1 MKLVQKRSRKTG
13 LPPGTL
19 VHIGEKKTDKVT
31 ITAFNYAGTRC
42 DERQDLS
49 LDVLAPPTDE
59 SVTWVDVGGVHMM
72 DILESFGKQFQ
83 LHPLLLEDI
92 ANTDQ
97 RPKLDDYETCLFLVM
112 KMLSVTDRQDI
123 VVEQVS
129 FVLGRNFVL
138 SFQENGTDVFS
149 PVRDRLRGNKGRL
162 RQSGADSLL
171 YALIDAIVDQYF
183 AVLEVLGEKIEA
195 LQDLVVSDPK
205 PETLRQVHALKRQLL
220 FLRRAVWPLREATNN
235 LSRSECP
242 FLQESTKVF
251 FRDVYD
257 HVVQIVDTIETLREM
272 VSASLDIY
280 LSSISYR
287 LNAVMKVLTIITTIF
302 MPLTF
307 IVGIYGMNFEHMPE
321 LKWDWGYPLVLGVMV
336 AIAIAMLGFSNAR
349 SGSNSLVRIIHE
361 GFYCNCEYAAT
372 TIPATRCWS
381 HGRDEGLSEVIVS
394 LTWSLVNGPIFRQS
408 APQHHIKGGSDE
420 ETTVSHRHDGRAGV
434 WRDSC
439 GSPW

>member
-42 DERQDLS
+42 DERRDLS
-49 LDVLAPPTDE
+49 LTVLAPPTDG
-59 SVTWVDVGGVHMM
+59 SVIWVDVGGVHNM
-72 DILESFGKQFQ
+72 DVLESFGKQFQ

-97 RPKLDDYETCLFLVM
+97 RPKLDDYDTYLFLVL
-112 KMLSVTDRQDI
+112 KMLSVTDRQEI

-129 FVLGRNFVL
+129 LVLGRNFVL
-138 SFQENGTDVFS
+138 SFQENGTDVFTS
-149 PVRDRLRGNKGRL
+149 VRDRLRGGKGRL
-162 RQSGADSLL
+162 RQFGADYLL
-171 YALIDAIVDQYF
+171 YALVDAIVDQYF
-183 AVLEVLGEKIEA
+183 TVVEVLGEKIEA

-205 PETLRQVHALKRQLL
+205 PETLHQIHALKRQLL
-220 FLRRAVWPLREATNN
+220 FLRRAVWPLREATNS

-242 FLQESTKVF
+242 LLQEPTKVF

-321 LKWDWGYPLVLGVMV
+321 LKWEWGYPLVLGVMA
-336 AIAIAMLGFSNAR
+336 AIAIAMLGF
-349 SGSNSLVRIIHE
+349 
-361 GFYCNCEYAAT
+361 
-372 TIPATRCWS
+372 
-381 HGRDEGLSEVIVS
+381 
-394 LTWSLVNGPIFRQS
+394 FRLKKW
-408 APQHHIKGGSDE
+408 I
-420 ETTVSHRHDGRAGV
+420 
-434 WRDSC
+434 
-439 GSPW
+439 

>member
-19 VHIGEKKTDKVT
+19 VHIGEEKTGKVA
-31 ITAFNYAGTRC
+31 ITVFNYAGTRC
-42 DERQDLS
+42 NERQDPS
-49 LDVLAPPTDE
+49 LDVVAPPTDE
-59 SVTWVDVGGVHMM
+59 SVTWVDVGGVHKMEV
-72 DILESFGKQFQ
+72 LESFGKQFQ

-97 RPKLDDYETCLFLVM
+97 RPKLDDYETYLFLVM

-129 FVLGRNFVL
+129 LVLGRNFVL
-138 SFQENGTDVFS
+138 SFQENGTDVFK
-149 PVRDRLRGNKGRL
+149 PVRDRLRGGKGRL
-162 RQSGADSLL
+162 RQSGADYLL
-171 YALIDAIVDQYF
+171 YTLVDAIVDQYF
-183 AVLEVLGEKIEA
+183 VVLEVLGEKIEA

-205 PETLRQVHALKRQLL
+205 PETLRQMHALKRQLL

-242 FLQESTKVF
+242 LLQESTKVF

-307 IVGIYGMNFEHMPE
+307 IVGVYGMNFEHMPE
-321 LKWDWGYPLVLGVMV
+321 LQWEWGYPAVWALMVLVGVG
-336 AIAIAMLGFSNAR
+336 ML
-349 SGSNSLVRIIHE
+349 L
-361 GFYCNCEYAAT
+361 
-372 TIPATRCWS
+372 
-381 HGRDEGLSEVIVS
+381 L
-394 LTWSLVNGPIFRQS
+394 FR
-408 APQHHIKGGSDE
+408 KK
-420 ETTVSHRHDGRAGV
+420 R
-434 WRDSC
+434 WL
-439 GSPW
+439 

>member
-19 VHIGEKKTDKVT
+19 VHIGEQKTDKVT
-31 ITAFNYAGTRC
+31 ITVFNYAGTRC
-42 DERQDLS
+42 DERQAVS
-49 LDVLAPPTDE
+49 LDALAPPTDE
-59 SVTWVDVGGVHMM
+59 SITWVDVGGIHKMEV
-72 DILESFGKQFQ
+72 LESFGKQFQ

-97 RPKLDDYETCLFLVM
+97 RPKLDDYETYLFVVM
-112 KMLSVTDRQDI
+112 KMLTVTGRQDI
-123 VVEQVS
+123 IVEQVS
-129 FVLGRNFVL
+129 LVLGKNFVL
-138 SFQENGTDVFS
+138 SFQENGTDVFQ
-149 PVRDRLRGNKGRL
+149 PVRERLRGGKGRL
-162 RQSGADSLL
+162 RQSGSDYLL
-171 YALIDAIVDQYF
+171 YALVDSIVDQYF

-220 FLRRAVWPLREATNN
+220 FLRRAVWPLREVTNN

-242 FLQESTKVF
+242 LLQESTKIF

-302 MPLTF
+302 MPLSF

-321 LKWDWGYPLVLGVMV
+321 LQWKWGYPAVLGVMAV
-336 AIAIAMLGFSNAR
+336 VGGGMLLA
-349 SGSNSLVRIIHE
+349 
-361 GFYCNCEYAAT
+361 
-372 TIPATRCWS
+372 
-381 HGRDEGLSEVIVS
+381 
-394 LTWSLVNGPIFRQS
+394 FRK
-408 APQHHIKGGSDE
+408 KG
-420 ETTVSHRHDGRAGV
+420 
-434 WRDSC
+434 WL
-439 GSPW
+439 

>member
-1 MKLVQKRSRKTG
+1 MKLVQKRSKKTG

-31 ITAFNYAGTRC
+31 IAAFNYTGVSC
-42 DERQDLS
+42 NERRDLS
-49 LDVLAPPTDE
+49 FDDLALPTDG
-59 SVTWVDVGGVHMM
+59 SISWVDVGGVHNM
-72 DILESFGKQFQ
+72 DILESFGKLFQ

-97 RPKLDDYETCLFLVM
+97 RPKLDDYDTYLFLVM

-129 FVLGRNFVL
+129 LVLGRNFVL
-138 SFQENGTDVFS
+138 SFQENGTDVFT
-149 PVRDRLRGNKGRL
+149 PVRDRLRGGKGRL
-162 RQSGADSLL
+162 RQFGADYLL
-171 YALIDAIVDQYF
+171 YALVDSIVDQYF
-183 AVLEVLGEKIEA
+183 TVVEVLGEKIEA

-205 PETLRQVHALKRQLL
+205 PDTLHQIHALKRQLL
-220 FLRRAVWPLREATNN
+220 FLRRSVWPLREATNS
-235 LSRSECP
+235 LSRSECSL
-242 FLQESTKVF
+242 LQESTKIF
-251 FRDVYD
+251 IRDVYD

-321 LKWDWGYPLVLGVMV
+321 LKWEWGYPLVLSVMA
-336 AIAIAMLGFSNAR
+336 AIAIAMLGFFIR
-349 SGSNSLVRIIHE
+349 KKWI
-361 GFYCNCEYAAT
+361 
-372 TIPATRCWS
+372 
-381 HGRDEGLSEVIVS
+381 
-394 LTWSLVNGPIFRQS
+394 
-408 APQHHIKGGSDE
+408 
-420 ETTVSHRHDGRAGV
+420 
-434 WRDSC
+434 
-439 GSPW
+439 

>member
-31 ITAFNYAGTRC
+31 IKVFNYAGTRC
-42 DERQDLS
+42 DERQDPS
-49 LDVLAPPTDE
+49 LDVLAPPTDD
-59 SVTWVDVGGVHMM
+59 SVTWVDVGGVHKMEV
-72 DILESFGKQFQ
+72 LESFGKQFR

-97 RPKLDDYETCLFLVM
+97 RPKLDDYETYLFIVM

-123 VVEQVS
+123 IVEQVS
-129 FVLGRNFVL
+129 LVLGRNFVL
-138 SFQENGTDVFS
+138 SFQENGTDVFQ
-149 PVRDRLRGNKGRL
+149 PVRERLRGGKGRL
-162 RQSGADSLL
+162 RQAWADYLL
-171 YALIDAIVDQYF
+171 YALIDSIVDQYF

-195 LQDLVVSDPK
+195 LQDLVVNDPK
-205 PETLRQVHALKRQLL
+205 PETLRQIHALKRQLL
-220 FLRRAVWPLREATNN
+220 FLRRAVWPLREVTNN

-242 FLQESTKVF
+242 LLQESTKVF

-307 IVGIYGMNFEHMPE
+307 IVGVYGMNFEYMPE
-321 LKWDWGYPLVLGVMV
+321 LQWKWGYPVVWALM
-336 AIAIAMLGFSNAR
+336 
-349 SGSNSLVRIIHE
+349 
-361 GFYCNCEYAAT
+361 
-372 TIPATRCWS
+372 
-381 HGRDEGLSEVIVS
+381 
-394 LTWSLVNGPIFRQS
+394 
-408 APQHHIKGGSDE
+408 
-420 ETTVSHRHDGRAGV
+420 TTVGV
-434 WRDSC
+434 GMLLVFRKKRWL
-439 GSPW
+439 

>member
-1 MKLVQKRSRKTG
+1 MKLVQKRSGKAG
-13 LPPGTL
+13 LPPGTP
-19 VHIGEKKTDKVT
+19 VHIGEKKADKVM
-31 ITAFNYAGTRC
+31 ITTFNYAGTRC

-49 LDVLAPPTDE
+49 IDMLAPPIDE
-59 SVTWVDVGGVHMM
+59 SVTWVNVGGVHMM

-97 RPKLDDYETCLFLVM
+97 RPKLDEYETCLFLVM

-123 VVEQVS
+123 IVEQVS
-129 FVLGRNFVL
+129 LVLGRNFVL

-149 PVRDRLRGNKGRL
+149 SVRDRLRGNKGRL

-205 PETLRQVHALKRQLL
+205 PETLRQIHTLKRQLL

-321 LKWDWGYPLVLGVMV
+321 LKWGWGYPLVLGLMV
-336 AIAIAMLGFSNAR
+336 TIAIAMLGFFKR
-349 SGSNSLVRIIHE
+349 KKWI
-361 GFYCNCEYAAT
+361 
-372 TIPATRCWS
+372 
-381 HGRDEGLSEVIVS
+381 
-394 LTWSLVNGPIFRQS
+394 
-408 APQHHIKGGSDE
+408 
-420 ETTVSHRHDGRAGV
+420 
-434 WRDSC
+434 
-439 GSPW
+439 

>member
-19 VHIGEKKTDKVT
+19 VHIGEKKTDKVA
-31 ITAFNYAGTRC
+31 ITAFSYTGVRC
-42 DERQDLS
+42 DEYQVLS
-49 LDVLAPPTDE
+49 LDELAPPADE
-59 SVTWVDVGGVHMM
+59 SVTWVNVSGVHKM
-72 DILESFGKQFQ
+72 DILESCGKQFQ

-97 RPKLDDYETCLFLVM
+97 RPKLDDYETCLFLVL

-129 FVLGRNFVL
+129 LVFGRNFVL
-138 SFQENGTDVFS
+138 SFQENGTDVFT
-149 PVRDRLRGNKGRL
+149 PVRDRLRGGKGRL
-162 RQSGADSLL
+162 RQSGADYLF
-171 YALIDAIVDQYF
+171 YALVDAIVDQYF
-183 AVLEVLGEKIEA
+183 AVVEVLGEKIEE
-195 LQDLVVSDPK
+195 LQDLVVSDPQ
-205 PETLRQVHALKRQLL
+205 PETLRRIHSLKRQLL
-220 FLRRAVWPLREATNN
+220 FLRRAVWPLREVTNN

-321 LKWDWGYPLVLGVMV
+321 LKWEWGYPLIIGVMV
-336 AIAIAMLGFSNAR
+336 MIAIAMLGFFIR
-349 SGSNSLVRIIHE
+349 KKWI
-361 GFYCNCEYAAT
+361 
-372 TIPATRCWS
+372 
-381 HGRDEGLSEVIVS
+381 
-394 LTWSLVNGPIFRQS
+394 
-408 APQHHIKGGSDE
+408 
-420 ETTVSHRHDGRAGV
+420 
-434 WRDSC
+434 
-439 GSPW
+439 